1 MLETNR
7 NSPNQWLQVHMQEE
21 SLLSR
26 PVRVTM
32 FLLYFTS
39 LYTHL
44 DAAVEY
50 SPHDIVQT
58 LNQIDNRLQNISNH
72 VHDIDQ
78 RTEGMD
84 QRIGGM
90 DQRMA
95 TMNTRITAITDTLKS
110 GFAHTANLRI
120 LGRNTRLQA
129 PNVLAPLQKTV
140 RHNSTTSLYY

>member
-1 MLETNR
+1 
-7 NSPNQWLQVHMQEE
+7 MQEE
-21 SLLSR
+21 LLLSQ

-72 VHDIDQ
+72 VHNIDQ
-78 RTEGMD
+78 RTEGMDQRIGGMD